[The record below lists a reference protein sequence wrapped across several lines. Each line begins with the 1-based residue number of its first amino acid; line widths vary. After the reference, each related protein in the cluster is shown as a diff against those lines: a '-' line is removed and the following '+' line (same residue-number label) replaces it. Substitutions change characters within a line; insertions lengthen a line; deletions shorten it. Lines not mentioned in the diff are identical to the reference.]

1 MTRARILS
9 VSFSPIHRDSR
20 VKRQLAILSEFGDV
34 TTVGYGPLPEGA
46 KRHIEIPSSAASLPQ
61 TPAGVILLAGR
72 RHGAVQLRSPAERI
86 ASAELKHSAPF
97 DLVVANDAR
106 ALPIA
111 FATASTAPVWADMH
125 EWAPEENAT
134 NLLWRALVKPYMDAL
149 CRQYLPRARAIT
161 TVSQSIAD
169 LYVEKYGV
177 RPSVVRNAGPLRP
190 LDPSPLEDGHIRL
203 VHSGIAVRNRNLEGL
218 IDGTLSLDERFTL
231 DLFLIGES
239 RYVNALR
246 ARVGNDSR
254 IRFHDPV
261 PPEQLPSTLN
271 EYDLGVFLLPPSTVN
286 YRFMLPNKFFDYVQA
301 RIGIVFGPAIETDR
315 VIAEHQL
322 GIVTSGWSADD
333 LADALRPLNTSDVAR
348 FKAAA
353 HRAAAELSNE
363 ADLEVERGIVRRL
376 LERT

>member
-1 MTRARILS
+1 
-9 VSFSPIHRDSR
+9 
-20 VKRQLAILSEFGDV
+20 
-34 TTVGYGPLPEGA
+34 
-46 KRHIEIPSSAASLPQ
+46 
-61 TPAGVILLAGR
+61 
-72 RHGAVQLRSPAERI
+72 
-86 ASAELKHSAPF
+86 
-97 DLVVANDAR
+97 
-106 ALPIA
+106 
-111 FATASTAPVWADMH
+111 
-125 EWAPEENAT
+125 
-134 NLLWRALVKPYMDAL
+134 
-149 CRQYLPRARAIT
+149 
-161 TVSQSIAD
+161 
-169 LYVEKYGV
+169 
-177 RPSVVRNAGPLRP
+177 
-190 LDPSPLEDGHIRL
+190 L